1 VTVPKQQS
9 LSDDDCV
16 VVVLVCEGLTNPEI
30 AARLGI
36 GEYVVAVRISY
47 IFRQLGLRN
56 RVQLAVWSVKQGLY

>member
-1 VTVPKQQS
+1 MSGPRQQS
-9 LSDDDCV
+9 LSDDERV

-47 IFRQLGLRN
+47 TLRRLGLRN
-56 RVQLAVWSVKQGLY
+56 RVQLAVWAVKQGLY